1 MRKDAELHAE
11 EDRRRKELIEARN
24 NADNTVYAAEKALR
38 DFGEKV
44 PADTKSEVEAKVADV
59 KKAAESEDVATIKS
73 ATEAL
78 GQAIQKIGAAVYQEP
93 NVPGSETSG
102 PGTNPN
108 PEPEA
113 GPDVVEGEVKE

>member
-1 MRKDAELHAE
+1 
-11 EDRRRKELIEARN
+11 LIEARN

-44 PADTKSEVEAKVADV
+44 PSEIKSEIETKTAEVR
-59 KKAAESEDVATIKS
+59 KAAEGEDVPAIKS

-78 GQAIQKIGAAVYQEP
+78 SAVIQKIGAAVYEQQP
-93 NVPGSETSG
+93 NAPESEADS
-102 PGTNPN
+102 NPN
-108 PEPEA
+108 PDA